1 MSESTQPASVTIATL
16 LKDVQSTPES
26 AFDLELIAGST
37 GLPRRITNSQ
47 PQKTGLA
54 LAGFDGYLRPGRA
67 LILGESEIRYLESLG
82 SDACRD
88 TLGRVLSH
96 DLPCIVVTQGLAA
109 PPALLEAAD
118 RHGVPVLTTKAATP
132 EAMARLITVLD
143 SRLAARTMVHG
154 VLMDILGLGV
164 LVIGESGIGKSECA
178 LDLIVRGHRLVAD
191 DAVELRCRAAAFVLG
206 RSPDATRQHMEIRGL
221 GLINVQDLFG
231 VASTRTSKRVELVV
245 QLERWEPGREYRP
258 AGPRRPAVR
267 GVGRPHPHDSHA
279 GRTGSERRD
288 PGRSRG
294 TQPVAQVAWSQRR
307 RATRQE
313 ARPPSGRTR
322 CHRRRR
328 RRSGG
333 VLMREKRHAA
343 RRAARTAVTSRFV
356 VLTGLSGSGKSQA
369 IRALEDLGYFCVDN
383 LPVMLLPMLA
393 ELTLRA
399 GTEIARAAVV
409 VDVREGKL
417 LREFPGIYR
426 KMKAIRGLN
435 PVLIFLESTE
445 ETLVRRFSETRRP
458 HPLAPDR
465 SALEGIREEKKA
477 MRAIRR
483 LADHIVDTSEMTV
496 HELRHAFTNVGSGR
510 APGSQLVVTVLSFG
524 FKHGIPV
531 DSDLLFDVRF
541 LPNPHFVPELRPH
554 TGRDPRVVEFLDRAP
569 ATHEFLDHTLNLLK
583 FLVPQY
589 VTEGKSY
596 LTVGIGCTG
605 GRHRSVAIAEAL
617 KKGLSGIPGVR
628 VRVKH
633 RDIAN
638 E

>member
-1 MSESTQPASVTIATL
+1 
-16 LKDVQSTPES
+16 
-26 AFDLELIAGST
+26 
-37 GLPRRITNSQ
+37 
-47 PQKTGLA
+47 
-54 LAGFDGYLRPGRA
+54 
-67 LILGESEIRYLESLG
+67 
-82 SDACRD
+82 
-88 TLGRVLSH
+88 
-96 DLPCIVVTQGLAA
+96 
-109 PPALLEAAD
+109 
-118 RHGVPVLTTKAATP
+118 
-132 EAMARLITVLD
+132 
-143 SRLAARTMVHG
+143 
-154 VLMDILGLGV
+154 
-164 LVIGESGIGKSECA
+164 
-178 LDLIVRGHRLVAD
+178 
-191 DAVELRCRAAAFVLG
+191 
-206 RSPDATRQHMEIRGL
+206 
-221 GLINVQDLFG
+221 
-231 VASTRTSKRVELVV
+231 
-245 QLERWEPGREYRP
+245 
-258 AGPRRPAVR
+258 
-267 GVGRPHPHDSHA
+267 
-279 GRTGSERRD
+279 
-288 PGRSRG
+288 
-294 TQPVAQVAWSQRR
+294 
-307 RATRQE
+307 
-313 ARPPSGRTR
+313 
-322 CHRRRR
+322 
-328 RRSGG
+328 
-333 VLMREKRHAA
+333 MREKRHAA

-369 IRALEDLGYFCVDN
+369 IRALEDLGHFCVDN

-417 LREFPGIYR
+417 LNEFPRIYE

-435 PVLIFLESTE
+435 PVLIFLEAAE
-445 ETLVRRFSETRRP
+445 PTLVRRFSETRRP

-465 SALEGIREEKKA
+465 SALEGIREERKA
-477 MRAIRR
+477 MKTIRD

-496 HELRHAFTNVGSGR
+496 HELRHAFTGVASGR

-554 TGRDPRVVEFLDRAP
+554 TGRDSKVVKFLARAK

-589 VTEGKSY
+589 VHEGKSY